1 MPIILTEQTE
11 TRLREK
17 AEREGQDMNAIA
29 GALLASA
36 LDWDAREREDA
47 AEGIRH
53 GLADF
58 AAGRYS
64 PASQIFTD
72 IRARHGIPD

>member
-1 MPIILTEQTE
+1 MTIVLTEQTE

-29 GALLASA
+29 DALLANA
-36 LDWDAREREDA
+36 LNWDAREREEA
-47 AEGIRH
+47 AEGIRR
-53 GLADF
+53 GLEDF

-64 PASQIFTD
+64 PASQVFAD
-72 IRARHGIPD
+72 IRARHGIPG